1 MWGAV
6 LNNQLAK
13 LTTILEDKDLQEYSG
28 DAFWN
33 LIQSVIAG
41 DSFSGIEAAGDI
53 KKIIFHMPTLIF
65 WDKMKRYLLGTYR
78 CFSDQVRMSEK
89 FDFDHSEYS
98 IFVKRQIHLID
109 ELNDDLKVDFFAAL
123 TRCFLLTDLNRDL
136 YFKLAKILSVC
147 TYIELEFLQSINI
160 DFSSKNTTMI
170 SLLYQNGLFEQKERD
185 DGGITYVLSDL
196 AKALKQN
203 SLNFDEGLSGKN
215 RLVSLEQLAPLSIAE
230 PAMWQEID
238 EILGN

>member
-1 MWGAV
+1 M

-13 LTTILEDKDLQEYSG
+13 LTTILEDKDLQQYSG

-33 LIQSVIAG
+33 LIQSVIIG
-41 DSFSGIEAAGDI
+41 DSFAGIEAAGDI

-78 CFSDQVRMSEK
+78 CFSDQVKMSEK
-89 FDFDHSEYS
+89 FNFDHAEYNM
-98 IFVKRQIHLID
+98 FVKRQIHLID

-123 TRCFLLTDLNRDL
+123 TRCFLLTNLNRDL
-136 YFKLAKILSVC
+136 YFKLAKLLSVC
-147 TYIELEFLQSINI
+147 TYMELEFLKSINI

-203 SLNFDEGLSGKN
+203 SLNFDEGLSGEN
-215 RLVSLEQLAPLSIAE
+215 RLVSLEQLTPLSIAE
-230 PAMWQEID
+230 PTMWQEID
-238 EILGN
+238 EILNN